1 MNANS
6 DALFIARTLL
16 LTSVPSF
23 AYYKDGKLQSTLTS
37 SDKQKI
43 EEALATIVT

>member
-6 DALFIARTLL
+6 DALFIARTLQ

-23 AYYKDGKLQSTLTS
+23 AYYKGGKLQSTLTS

-43 EEALATIVT
+43 EDALQKL